1 MSEILKEYELLG
13 KKDLPQYDGK
23 GVWLRHK
30 KTGMEVFHILND
42 DEENLFGFSF
52 KTIPEDSSGVPH
64 ILEHSVLCGSRS
76 FPLRDPF
83 MVLSNQS
90 VKTFLNAMTFPD
102 KTVFPASSTVEE
114 DYFNLMSVYA
124 DAVFFPLLKEES
136 FFQEG
141 WRYEFNRKGRLEIQG
156 VVYNEMKGVY
166 SSFNSVVSRLVTRTM
181 FRKSPYCFCS
191 GGVPKE
197 IPKLSYEAF
206 KSFHKR
212 FYVPG
217 NCRLF
222 LYGNI
227 PTEKQLDFLEQKVLS
242 RFPAEDAAEKE
253 RWEKITNFESVPFPN
268 NRIRLPGPGKKSL
281 GETLC
286 LTWYIGDITPQ
297 EKTNLS
303 FLVQALL
310 MHDGSPLR
318 EILIKSEIG
327 DGISPVSG
335 IDLDIKDVL
344 FTIGIKGAGRN
355 REKEFEKLVM
365 DSLRKIWIEGFSQDN
380 IESTFFA
387 FDFDNREIY
396 RTSGPYSLM
405 LMERALQGWLYGAKP
420 TDTMEFT
427 PYISNLRQ
435 ILSKDR
441 NFLQGLI
448 KKYFLDNNFRTL
460 LTVYPDPAYGKKD
473 EKKLK
478 KSLRKKLRNISD
490 GEKEKILTTQ
500 ALIQKKQTEPEP
512 SSLLALIPS
521 VHPSSLKKD
530 LMEAP
535 METEENQGILFF
547 KFVQPVKGIVY
558 LNIYIPIDSLTPE
571 EYSLVSVY
579 SLLLPKLGNSGLSWE
594 KVQALNASCTGEISS
609 NVNISSFPVGRTP
622 GKIYEGRDWLTFSV
636 SFLCGSETEAL
647 KRFEGMIFRP
657 DFEDLQRLRSLYDNF
672 LNSFT
677 ASLIPSAHRF
687 AVMDSQKF
695 LSRNSSVNEYLFGL
709 TQYSNCG
716 TLKKGSTE
724 TLAFKL
730 SKLHEKILNLGITGY
745 IVADSESMEG
755 SMIHVREFLKKFK
768 RLSDPPENGFVP
780 FSKKTGIFDFVP
792 LPAQVGYGAASI
804 PGISRDDPLSPC
816 QHVLSHILKNGELWK
831 RIRGIGGAYG
841 AYGYP
846 VSTEALFSF
855 YTYRD
860 PNPVNSLKVFKD
872 CLKFMCENPVSR
884 EELDKAI
891 SGTYSTLFQPLVP
904 RDKADSAFNKFVSGI
919 TIEERETRFRQFL
932 SCTPDTIVQISKILF
947 ANFDK
952 ANYTVIGDSRQKK
965 LAMEEYKAIQILKTG
980 L

>member
-1 MSEILKEYELLG
+1 MSDILKEYELLG
-13 KKDLPQYDGK
+13 EEDLPQYDGK
-23 GVWLRHK
+23 GIWLRHK
-30 KTGMEVFHILND
+30 KTGMEVYHIFND
-42 DEENLFGFSF
+42 DEENLFGFAF
-52 KTIPEDSSGVPH
+52 KTIPEDSTGVPH

-76 FPLRDPF
+76 YPLRDPF

-124 DAVFFPLLKEES
+124 DAVFFPLLKEEA

-166 SSFNSVVSRLVTRTM
+166 SSFNSVVSRLVTRTV
-181 FRKSPYCFCS
+181 FSKSPYCFCS
-191 GGVPKE
+191 GGIPNE
-197 IPKLSYEAF
+197 IPGLSYEAF

-227 PTEKQLDFLEQKVLS
+227 PTEKQLDFLEQRVLGK
-242 RFPAEDAAEKE
+242 FPAGELTE
-253 RWEKITNFESVPFPN
+253 RCPGKDKTNFESTAFPD

-286 LTWYIGDITPQ
+286 LTWYIGDVTPQ

-344 FTIGIKGAGRN
+344 FTIGVKGAGKN

-365 DSLRKIWIEGFSQDN
+365 DSLRKIWTEGFSREN

-396 RTSGPYSLM
+396 RTSGPYSLI

-420 TDTMEFT
+420 SDTMEFT
-427 PYISNLRQ
+427 PYINNLRQ
-435 ILSKDR
+435 ILSRDK

-448 KKYFLDNNFRTL
+448 KKYFLDNKFRTL

-473 EKKLK
+473 EIKLK
-478 KSLRKKLRNISD
+478 RTLRKKSRTISD
-490 GEKEKILTTQ
+490 GEKEKIRAVQ
-500 ALIQKKQTEPEP
+500 DLIQKKQAEPDP
-512 SSLLALIPS
+512 PSLLALIPS

-535 METEENQGILFF
+535 MEREENQGIHFF
-547 KFVQPVKGIVY
+547 KFIQPVKGIVY

-594 KVQALNASCTGEISS
+594 KVQALNAGCTGEISS
-609 NVNISSFPVGRTP
+609 NVNVSSFPVGRTP
-622 GKIYEGRDWLTFSV
+622 GEIYENRDWLTFSV
-636 SFLCGSETEAL
+636 SFLSGSETEAL
-647 KRFEGMIFRP
+647 KCFEGMIFRP
-657 DFEDLQRLRSLYDNF
+657 DFKDLQRLRSLYDNF

-687 AVMDSQKF
+687 AVMDSQKL
-695 LSRNSSVNEYLFGL
+695 LSRNSSLNEYLFGL
-709 TQYSNCG
+709 TQYNNCG
-716 TLKKGSTE
+716 MTKKEGTENLALK
-724 TLAFKL
+724 LAG
-730 SKLHEKILNLGITGY
+730 LHEKILNSGITGY
-745 IVADSESMEG
+745 VVADSESMEKT
-755 SMIHVREFLKKFK
+755 MVHVREFIKKFK
-768 RLSDPPENGFVP
+768 KLTEPPENRFSP
-780 FSKKTGIFDFVP
+780 FGEKTGVFDFAL

-804 PGISRDDPLSPC
+804 PGISRDNPLSPC
-816 QHVLSHILKNGELWK
+816 QHILSHILKNGELWK

-846 VSTEALFSF
+846 VSTESLFSF

-872 CLKFMCENPVSR
+872 CLEFMCENPVSR

-891 SGTYSTLFQPLVP
+891 PGTYSTLFQPLVP
-904 RDKADSAFNKFVSGI
+904 RDKADSAFNKFISGI
-919 TIEERETRFRQFL
+919 TPGEREARFRQFL
-932 SCTPDTIVQISKILF
+932 SCTPDTIVEISKILF

-965 LAMEEYKAIQILKTG
+965 LAVEEYKAIQILKTG